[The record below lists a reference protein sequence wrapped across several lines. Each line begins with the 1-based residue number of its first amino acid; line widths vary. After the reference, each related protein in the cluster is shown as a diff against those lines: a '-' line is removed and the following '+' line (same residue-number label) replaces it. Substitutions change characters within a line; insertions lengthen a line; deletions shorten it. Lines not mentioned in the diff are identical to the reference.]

1 LRGIIPDTGDL
12 ALAPARFLPA
22 NATATGLVWTDG
34 SVYAATSNACGG
46 TPPAVY
52 AMNFMAESKPV
63 TAWQSNGAPIVGIAV
78 GFDGTVYATTGSGG
92 AAYASSIV
100 ALDGKT
106 LDVLAAHST
115 QTDPFVTA
123 PVVFREG
130 DRTFLAAA
138 TATSLYVFDARS
150 LAVPVARTQPQ
161 ASVRFGGDGVSAWRD
176 GAGAQWLLTVGSGAN
191 IAYTFGGGGLV
202 ERWRHNLVG
211 PRTPIV
217 VNGVVFALAGGS
229 ASANAVLY
237 ALEPSS
243 GRELWNSGATIT
255 SAASA
260 GLSAGT
266 GQVYVVTADNTVYAF
281 GIPLAIH

>member
-1 LRGIIPDTGDL
+1 
-12 ALAPARFLPA
+12 
-22 NATATGLVWTDG
+22 
-34 SVYAATSNACGG
+34 
-46 TPPAVY
+46 
-52 AMNFMAESKPV
+52 
-63 TAWQSNGAPIVGIAV
+63 
-78 GFDGTVYATTGSGG
+78 
-92 AAYASSIV
+92 
-100 ALDGKT
+100 
-106 LDVLAAHST
+106 
-115 QTDPFVTA
+115 
-123 PVVFREG
+123 
-130 DRTFLAAA
+130 
-138 TATSLYVFDARS
+138 
-150 LAVPVARTQPQ
+150 
-161 ASVRFGGDGVSAWRD
+161 VSAWRD